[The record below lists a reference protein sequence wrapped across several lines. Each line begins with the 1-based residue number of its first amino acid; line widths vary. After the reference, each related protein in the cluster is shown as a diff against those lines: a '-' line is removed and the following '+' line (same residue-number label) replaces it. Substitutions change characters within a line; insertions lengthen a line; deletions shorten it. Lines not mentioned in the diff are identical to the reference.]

1 MHHSLSITAKPTEN
15 LWVVTTASSTTTNHV
30 VAMSSNVPAN
40 RRVICPECKK
50 EIEVRSGF
58 AHFTLTRHIKEHSMP
73 SPVKDKNSIVESDN

>member
-1 MHHSLSITAKPTEN
+1 L
-15 LWVVTTASSTTTNHV
+15 TTTNHA

-58 AHFTLTRHIKEHSMP
+58 AHFTLTRHMKEH
-73 SPVKDKNSIVESDN
+73 VK

>member
-1 MHHSLSITAKPTEN
+1 MNTNLLTTAKHMEKKWDVASASSIT
-15 LWVVTTASSTTTNHV
+15 TNPV

-58 AHFTLTRHIKEHSMP
+58 AHFTLVRHMKEH
-73 SPVKDKNSIVESDN
+73 KK

>member
-1 MHHSLSITAKPTEN
+1 MNFGCVAMNRSLSITARHMES
-15 LWVVTTASSTTTNHV
+15 LWVAITASSTTTNLV

-58 AHFTLTRHIKEHSMP
+58 AHFTLTRHMKEHA
-73 SPVKDKNSIVESDN
+73 K

>member
-1 MHHSLSITAKPTEN
+1 MNFGCIAMNHNSSTTARLTESLWAAI
-15 LWVVTTASSTTTNHV
+15 TASSTTTNLV

-58 AHFTLTRHIKEHSMP
+58 AHFTLVRHMKEH
-73 SPVKDKNSIVESDN
+73 KE